1 MTEQLP
7 STELVD
13 DATRELDL
21 LPTLDLVRLLVQRQE
36 RALAAVREAVPQLSR
51 AVDRIAESVSA
62 GGALHYVGAGTSGRI
77 GVLDA
82 AEAPP
87 TFGTPPALVRAHIAG
102 GDAALV
108 RAVEGAEDDVDAGR
122 ALAFARGDAVVGISA
137 SGGAR
142 YVIAAVEKARASGA
156 YTVALTSVCG
166 SRLATSAELPVVLD
180 TGPEPLA
187 GSTRM
192 LAGTAQKIALNA
204 LSTATMVRLGKTYGN
219 LMVDVVA
226 NNQKLERRAVRL
238 VCEIGG
244 VDEERARQLLAAAST
259 SAKVAIVMARRGIGE
274 DAARAALSKAGG
286 RLRGVLE
293 G

>member
-1 MTEQLP
+1 VTEQLP

-21 LPTLDLVRLLVQRQE
+21 LPTLDLVSLLVQRQE

-156 YTVALTSVCG
+156 YTIALTSVSG
-166 SRLATSAELPVVLD
+166 SRLAISAELPVVLD

-244 VDEERARQLLAAAST
+244 VDEERARQLLAAASA
-259 SAKVAIVMARRGIGE
+259 SAKVAIVMARRGIAE